1 MAKKHGKSPQQR
13 AAETRRQRR
22 EQDALRNAY
31 NQKFGIP
38 MVFEWSAKNIK
49 LLKRALATGK
59 DQPELIAMRKECER
73 NLRAYDKRRAKEE
86 AAKLVYVFTADD
98 EKEYTGYIKK
108 RKLWEGACD
117 LNWPKY
123 RAYRAAHPES
133 APLDAKDLRYVGQW
147 TGVFKPKL

>member
-1 MAKKHGKSPQQR
+1 
-13 AAETRRQRR
+13 
-22 EQDALRNAY
+22 
-31 NQKFGIP
+31 
-38 MVFEWSAKNIK
+38 
-49 LLKRALATGK
+49 LATGK

>member
-1 MAKKHGKSPQQR
+1 MKSPQQR
-13 AAETRRQRR
+13 AAETRRRER
-22 EQDALRNAY
+22 EQRELRNAY

-49 LLKRALATGK
+49 LLKRALAAGK
-59 DQPELIAMRKECER
+59 DQPELIAMRKEYER
-73 NLRAYDKRRAKEE
+73 NVRAYDKRRAKEE

-123 RAYRAAHPES
+123 RNYRAEHPGCER
-133 APLDAKDLRYVGQW
+133 LDTKDLRYVGQW
-147 TGVFKPKL
+147 TGVLKKAGQ

>member
-1 MAKKHGKSPQQR
+1 MKSPQQR
-13 AAETRRQRR
+13 AAETRRR
-22 EQDALRNAY
+22 EQRELRNAY

-49 LLKRALATGK
+49 LLKRALAAGK
-59 DQPELIAMRKECER
+59 DQPELIAMRKEYER
-73 NLRAYDKRRAKEE
+73 NVRAYDKRRAKEE
-86 AAKLVYVFTADD
+86 VAKLVYVFTADD

-123 RAYRAAHPES
+123 RNYRAEHRS
-133 APLDAKDLRYVGQW
+133 ANLW
-147 TGVFKPKL
+147 TPKTYGTWVNGRAC